1 MDITYQQFLEL
12 QNRVTLLEGGNS
24 TIQVIQEGDVSELS
38 KKFDKLLDYLESFFG
53 VGNIKMTDIKRVV
66 AGTSSTSSSTHSL
79 NTNSTTSSVEIDDL
93 KHDISRLSQSL
104 NATNERVERLLNY
117 LAAWID
123 VGDNVNM
130 KDIKDTVI

>member
-66 AGTSSTSSSTHSL
+66 TGSSSSSSSHSSSTQSSTSNL
-79 NTNSTTSSVEIDDL
+79 EIDDL
-93 KHDISRLSQSL
+93 RNEITRLSQSL
-104 NATNERVERLLNY
+104 RASNERMERLLNY
-117 LAAWID
+117 LSVWID
-123 VGDNVNM
+123 AGDNVNM
-130 KDIKDTVI
+130 KDIKAIVE